1 MAIQFNLLPWREAQR
16 ERQAKR
22 YKRILLVALGLGIAG
37 GAINYGVATL
47 RLGDHQQTLTSIQAQ
62 NQGLRVTLSEKQRL
76 ETQKMALEQQIA
88 AVNRLQTERQATGER
103 LASLSQA
110 NTQQL
115 FLTQFSQEN
124 RRITIV
130 GTAKNDAQVADL
142 MVRLQ
147 QSGQYPTP
155 KLVEMRANP
164 ALGGEVKD
172 FKIVSQLPQP
182 TAVTP

>member
-1 MAIQFNLLPWREAQR
+1 MAIQFNLLPWREARR

-22 YKRILLVALGLGIAG
+22 NKRILLVALLAGIAG
-37 GAINYGVATL
+37 VAMDYGVATM
-47 RLGDHQQTLTSIQAQ
+47 RLGDHQQTLASIQAQ
-62 NQGLRVTLSEKQRL
+62 NQGLLATLSEKQRL
-76 ETQKMALEQQIA
+76 EAQKTALAQQIA

-103 LASLSQA
+103 LAALSQA

-124 RRITIV
+124 GRITLV

-142 MVRLQ
+142 MLCLQ
-147 QSGQYPTP
+147 QSGQYPAP
-155 KLVEMRANP
+155 KLVEMRANQ

-172 FKIVSQLPQP
+172 FKIVSQLRQP